1 MLCVIAATGG
11 CLSRGFVCVHE
22 CVRVYALHWAEVKDQ
37 VHSLSYYWNCNS
49 MITLDHTRAINQ
61 IGLTEDEKLY

>member
-1 MLCVIAATGG
+1 MCPCVFVYVCG
-11 CLSRGFVCVHE
+11 VCV
-22 CVRVYALHWAEVKDQ
+22 LHWAEVKDQ